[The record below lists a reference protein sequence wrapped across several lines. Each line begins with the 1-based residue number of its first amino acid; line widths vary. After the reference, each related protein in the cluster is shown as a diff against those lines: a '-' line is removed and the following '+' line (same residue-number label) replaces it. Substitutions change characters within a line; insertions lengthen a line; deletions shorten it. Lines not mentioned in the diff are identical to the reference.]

1 METMFGQL
9 LAMNNDVVITI
20 VMMLILGLR
29 QTLDAML
36 RLNPFVRESMYCYY
50 SISANSIE
58 LACKLVFF

>member
-29 QTLDAML
+29 QKLYAML
-36 RLNPFVRESMYCYY
+36 RLNPFIRESMYCCY

-58 LACKLVFF
+58 LACKLVF